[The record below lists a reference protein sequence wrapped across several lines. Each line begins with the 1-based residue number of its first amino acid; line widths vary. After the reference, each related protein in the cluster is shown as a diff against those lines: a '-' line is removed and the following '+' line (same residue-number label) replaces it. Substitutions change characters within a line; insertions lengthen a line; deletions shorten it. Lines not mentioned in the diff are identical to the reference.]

1 MPRMCKLILNPP
13 AEGKIL
19 GSFCHCSTWKCFQN
33 HRFRILGS
41 SKSKCLAWTIHT
53 VLILYVW
60 VQHECFI
67 VFPCKLTCTWS
78 RDPSGMSSRL
88 PTNSAEWGLFFT
100 LRRYS
105 VFFEANEECQTSLVV
120 PIPSYCLC
128 PVACLCSLACLAQN
142 FGVRKDAAVCFDR
155 MQCWADLNPTYNIPT
170 VPSARCSDLSCF
182 FFRKTALKFSSFSA
196 SLLLR
201 LTQQAATSQG
211 PWFPRCR
218 SGKALAMHPQ
228 PAVTEWNDM
237 EHCQKNVVW
246 ANMHLYCIDAFH
258 CLSLHVF
265 FIWFVQKDTTATALD
280 KSPPADRQ
288 KIVPYYWQAAS

>member
-1 MPRMCKLILNPP
+1 MPRMCKLILNPF
-13 AEGKIL
+13 AEGKVL
-19 GSFCHCSTWKCFQN
+19 GLFCHCSTWKCFQN
-33 HRFRILGS
+33 HRFRILRS
-41 SKSKCLAWTIHT
+41 SKSKCLAWSINT

-78 RDPSGMSSRL
+78 RDPSGISSRL
-88 PTNSAEWGLFFT
+88 PNSAEWGLFFT

-105 VFFEANEECQTSLVV
+105 VFFEANEASL
-120 PIPSYCLC
+120 PNLTGCADTELLPLSCL
-128 PVACLCSLACLAQN
+128 VLLLVCS
-142 FGVRKDAAVCFDR
+142 AVWPARRILVYAKMLLFVLIG
-155 MQCWADLNPTYNIPT
+155 CWADLNPTYNIPT
-170 VPSARCSDLSCF
+170 VPSGRCSDLSCF

-196 SLLLR
+196 SLLLC

-246 ANMHLYCIDAFH
+246 ANMHL
-258 CLSLHVF
+258 
-265 FIWFVQKDTTATALD
+265 
-280 KSPPADRQ
+280 
-288 KIVPYYWQAAS
+288 